1 MSCLLTDSTLSA
13 VMASSTL
20 MENLSGK
27 GRWSGSLVF
36 ATVGKLPS
44 GSSWGNKALRFEHEF
59 VVFFNVVEWASGWL
73 GSVLFDV
80 LEWMSFGLGVCRG
93 RLGSMLLVLTL
104 FGVLDWTGF
113 GLGVHTGGL
122 GSMLLHE
129 SSKSTILTSLGPEN
143 IPKDGYSPTN
153 SIRLDSKLG

>member
-1 MSCLLTDSTLSA
+1 
-13 VMASSTL
+13 
-20 MENLSGK
+20 
-27 GRWSGSLVF
+27 
-36 ATVGKLPS
+36 
-44 GSSWGNKALRFEHEF
+44 
-59 VVFFNVVEWASGWL
+59 
-73 GSVLFDV
+73 
-80 LEWMSFGLGVCRG
+80 MSFGLGVCRG

-129 SSKSTILTSLGPEN
+129 SSESTILTSLGPEN
-143 IPKDGYSPTN
+143 IPKDGYSPIN